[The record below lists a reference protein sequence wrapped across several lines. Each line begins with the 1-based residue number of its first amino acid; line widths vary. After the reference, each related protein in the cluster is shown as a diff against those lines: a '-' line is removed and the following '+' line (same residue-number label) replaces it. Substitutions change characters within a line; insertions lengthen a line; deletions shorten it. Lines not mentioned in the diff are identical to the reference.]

1 MMPILR
7 AWSLRLRRM
16 FRKER
21 LDRELEAEF
30 ASHLE
35 LHIKSPETFPAD
47 GHLILRQK
55 RRYNDENEQ
64 EGIQ

>member
-1 MMPILR
+1 MKRIRSRWM
-7 AWSLRLRRM
+7 RLRSL
-16 FRKER
+16 FRREQ
-21 LDRELEAEF
+21 LDRELDAEM

-55 RRYNDENEQ
+55 RRYNDENER

>member
-1 MMPILR
+1 
-7 AWSLRLRRM
+7 M

-55 RRYNDENEQ
+55 RRYNDENER